1 MEVLLKDFFSSKSKY
16 VTVETKKRTKNRDEE
31 TNEQKRK
38 KEMPDDLWTKCDE
51 CEEIIF
57 NKKLAE
63 NLKVCPE
70 CDYHFRLTATE
81 RISLLVDNEDDFEE
95 YDGDLEAGNPLDFPN
110 YEDKIKKYQEK
121 TDLKEAVLTGVGK
134 VNGYEVSLVALDYRF
149 LMGSMN
155 SVVGEKITRAIERA
169 IELELPLIIVAGGG
183 GGARMYEGMLSLMQ
197 MAKTS
202 AALKKLDDAGQL
214 FISIVTDPTFGGIS
228 ASFASLGDINIGEAG
243 AKVGFAGPRV
253 IKQTINKELPD
264 NFQTSEFLQK
274 NGMIDKVVERKE
286 LKDLLGKLLDIH
298 NVRGDDNGGQ

>member
-16 VTVETKKRTKNRDEE
+16 VTVETKKRTKDKEE
-31 TNEQKRK
+31 KDEQKRK
-38 KEMPDDLWTKCDE
+38 KEMKDDLWTKCDE

-70 CDYHFRLTATE
+70 CSHHFRLTATE
-81 RISLLVDNEDDFEE
+81 RISLLVDNEEDFTE
-95 YDGDLEAGNPLDFPN
+95 YDADLEAANPLDFPK
-110 YEDKIKKYQEK
+110 YEDKIEKYQEK
-121 TDLKEAVLTGVGK
+121 TDLKEAVITGVGK
-134 VNGYEVSLVALDYRF
+134 VDGFEVSLAALDYRF

-169 IELELPLIIVAGGG
+169 IELEIPLIIVAGGG

-202 AALKKLDDAGQL
+202 TALKRLDNAGRF
-214 FISIVTDPTFGGIS
+214 FISIVTDPTYGGVS
-228 ASFASLGDINIGEAG
+228 ASFASLGDVNIGEAG

-253 IKQTINKELPD
+253 IKQTINKELPE
-264 NFQTSEFLQK
+264 NFQTSEFLAE
-274 NGMIDKVVERKE
+274 NGMLDKVVERKE
-286 LKDLLGKLLDIH
+286 LKDLLAKLLDIH
-298 NVRGDDNGGQ
+298 SIRGESNEQ

>member
-16 VTVETKKRTKNRDEE
+16 VTVETKKRTKKREEETDEE
-31 TNEQKRK
+31 KRK
-38 KEMPDDLWTKCDE
+38 KEMPDDLWTKCEE

-63 NLKVCPE
+63 NLKVCPK

-81 RISLLVDNEDDFEE
+81 RISLLVDNEEDFAE
-95 YDGDLEAGNPLDFPN
+95 YDGDLEAGNPLDFPD
-110 YEDKIKKYQEK
+110 YEDKIDKYQAK
-121 TDLKEAVLTGVGK
+121 TDLKEAVITGVGK
-134 VNGYEVSLVALDYRF
+134 VNGHEVSLAALDYRF

-155 SVVGEKITRAIERA
+155 SVVGEKITRAIERS
-169 IELELPLIIVAGGG
+169 IELEIPLIIVAGGG

-214 FISIVTDPTFGGIS
+214 FISVITDPTFGGIS

-253 IKQTINKELPD
+253 IKQTINKELPE
-264 NFQTSEFLQK
+264 NFQTSEFLQEH
-274 NGMIDKVVERKE
+274 GMVDKVVERNE
-286 LKDLLGKLLDIH
+286 LKGLLGKLLDIH
-298 NVRGDDNGGQ
+298 SVRGDNNGRK

>member
-1 MEVLLKDFFSSKSKY
+1 MLKDFFSSKSKY
-16 VTVETKKRTKNRDEE
+16 VTVETKKRSTDKEE
-31 TNEQKRK
+31 KGQKKK
-38 KEMPDDLWTKCDE
+38 KEMPDDLWTKCEE

-57 NKKLAE
+57 NKKLAK

-70 CDYHFRLTATE
+70 CNYHFRLTATE
-81 RISLLVDNEDDFEE
+81 RISLLVDNEEDFTE
-95 YDGDLEAGNPLDFPN
+95 YDGELEAVNPLDFPD
-110 YEDKIKKYQEK
+110 YEDKIEKYQKK
-121 TDLKEAVLTGVGK
+121 TDLKEAVITGVGK
-134 VNGYEVSLVALDYRF
+134 VNGFQVSLAALDYRF

-169 IELELPLIIVAGGG
+169 MEMEIPLIIVAGGG

-214 FISIVTDPTFGGIS
+214 FISIVTDPTYGGIS

-253 IKQTINKELPD
+253 IKQTINTELPE
-264 NFQTSEFLQK
+264 NFQTSEFLLE
-274 NGMIDKVVERKE
+274 NGMLDKVVKRSD
-286 LKDLLGKLLDIH
+286 LKDLLGKILDIH
-298 NVRGDDNGGQ
+298 IVRGDSNGQ

>member
-16 VTVETKKRTKNRDEE
+16 VTVETKKRTEDKEE

-38 KEMPDDLWTKCDE
+38 KEMKDDLWTKCDE

-70 CDYHFRLTATE
+70 CSYHFRLTATE
-81 RISLLVDNEDDFEE
+81 RISLLVDNEEDFTE
-95 YDGDLEAGNPLDFPN
+95 YDADLEATNPLDFPK
-110 YEDKIKKYQEK
+110 YEDKIEKYQEK
-121 TDLKEAVLTGVGK
+121 TDLKEAVITGVGK
-134 VNGYEVSLVALDYRF
+134 VDGFKVSLAALDYRF

-169 IELELPLIIVAGGG
+169 MDLEIPLIIVAGGG

-202 AALKKLDDAGQL
+202 TALKRLDNAGRL
-214 FISIVTDPTFGGIS
+214 FISIVTDPTYGGIS
-228 ASFASLGDINIGEAG
+228 ASFASLGDVNIGEAG

-253 IKQTINKELPD
+253 IKQTINKELPED
-264 NFQTSEFLQK
+264 FQTSEFLAE
-274 NGMIDKVVERKE
+274 NGMLDKVVERKE
-286 LKDLLGKLLDIH
+286 LKDLLAKLLDIH
-298 NVRGDDNGGQ
+298 GVRGESNDQ

>member
-1 MEVLLKDFFSSKSKY
+1 MLKDFFSSKSKY
-16 VTVETKKRTKNRDEE
+16 VTVEKKKKTNTRRDED
-31 TNEQKRK
+31 K
-38 KEMPDDLWTKCDE
+38 KEKKKDMPDDLWTKCEE

-70 CDYHFRLTATE
+70 CNYHFRLTATE
-81 RISLLVDNEDDFEE
+81 RISLLVDHEEGFEE
-95 YDGDLEAGNPLDFPN
+95 YDGELEATNPLKFPN
-110 YEDKIKKYQEK
+110 YEDKIEKYQEK
-121 TDLKEAVLTGVGK
+121 TDLKEAVITGVAK
-134 VNGYEVSLVALDYRF
+134 VNGHQVSLAALDYRF

-169 IELELPLIIVAGGG
+169 IDFEIPLIIIAGGG

-202 AALKKLDDAGQL
+202 AALKKLDDTGQL
-214 FISIVTDPTFGGIS
+214 FVSVVTDPTFGGIS
-228 ASFASLGDINIGEAG
+228 ASFASLGDINLGEAG

-264 NFQTSEFLQK
+264 GFQTSEFLLE
-274 NGMIDKVVERKE
+274 NGMLDKVVTRDE
-286 LKDLLGKLLDIH
+286 LKDLLGNILDIH
-298 NVRGDDNGGQ
+298 CVRGENNE

>member
-16 VTVETKKRTKNRDEE
+16 VTVETKKRTSDEAE
-31 TNEQKRK
+31 EEKTAQKSK
-38 KEMPDDLWTKCDE
+38 KEMKDDLWTKCDE

-70 CDYHFRLTATE
+70 CDHHFRLTATE
-81 RISLLVDNEDDFEE
+81 RISLLVDNEEDFEE
-95 YDGDLEAGNPLDFPN
+95 YDGDLEAANPLDFPN
-110 YEDKIKKYQEK
+110 YEEKIEKYQKK
-121 TDLKEAVLTGVGK
+121 TDLKEAVISGIGK
-134 VNGYEVSLVALDYRF
+134 VNGHEVSLAALDYRF

-169 IELELPLIIVAGGG
+169 IEFEVPLIIVAGGG

-202 AALKKLDDAGQL
+202 AALKKLDNAGQL
-214 FISIVTDPTFGGIS
+214 FISIVTDPTFGGVS
-228 ASFASLGDINIGEAG
+228 ASFASLGDINIGETG

-253 IKQTINKELPD
+253 IKQTINKELPED
-264 NFQTSEFLQK
+264 FQTSEFLAE
-274 NGMIDKVVERKE
+274 NGMLDKVIARNE

-298 NVRGDDNGGQ
+298 SIRGENNGQ

>member
-1 MEVLLKDFFSSKSKY
+1 MLKDFFSSKSKY
-16 VTVETKKRTKNRDEE
+16 VTVETKKRTKKREEETDEE
-31 TNEQKRK
+31 KRK
-38 KEMPDDLWTKCDE
+38 KEMPDDLWTKCEE

-63 NLKVCPE
+63 NLKVCPK

-81 RISLLVDNEDDFEE
+81 RISLLVDNEEDFAE
-95 YDGDLEAGNPLDFPN
+95 YDGDLEAGNPLDFPD
-110 YEDKIKKYQEK
+110 YEDKIDKYQAK
-121 TDLKEAVLTGVGK
+121 TDLKEAVITGVGK
-134 VNGYEVSLVALDYRF
+134 VNGHEVSLAALDYRF

-155 SVVGEKITRAIERA
+155 SVVGEKITRAIERS
-169 IELELPLIIVAGGG
+169 IELEIPLIIVAGGG

-214 FISIVTDPTFGGIS
+214 FISVITDPTFGGIS

-253 IKQTINKELPD
+253 IKQTINKELPE
-264 NFQTSEFLQK
+264 NFQTSEFLQEH
-274 NGMIDKVVERKE
+274 GMVDKVVERNE
-286 LKDLLGKLLDIH
+286 LKGLLGKLLDIH
-298 NVRGDDNGGQ
+298 SVRGDNNGRK

>member
-1 MEVLLKDFFSSKSKY
+1 LLKDFFSSKSKY
-16 VTVETKKRTKNRDEE
+16 VTVEKKKKTNTRRDEDKKE
-31 TNEQKRK
+31 KK
-38 KEMPDDLWTKCDE
+38 KEMPDDLWTKCEE

-70 CDYHFRLTATE
+70 CNYHFRLTATE
-81 RISLLVDNEDDFEE
+81 RISLLVDHEEGFEE
-95 YDGDLEAGNPLDFPN
+95 YDGELEAANPLKFPN

-121 TDLKEAVLTGVGK
+121 TDLKEAVITGIAK
-134 VNGYEVSLVALDYRF
+134 INGYQVSLAALDYRF

-169 IELELPLIIVAGGG
+169 IDFEIPLIIIAGGG

-214 FISIVTDPTFGGIS
+214 FVSVVTDPTFGGIS

-253 IKQTINKELPD
+253 IKQTINTELPE
-264 NFQTSEFLQK
+264 NFQTSEFLME
-274 NGMIDKVVERKE
+274 NGMLDKVVTRDE
-286 LKDLLGKLLDIH
+286 LKDLLGNILDIH
-298 NVRGDDNGGQ
+298 CVRGENNE